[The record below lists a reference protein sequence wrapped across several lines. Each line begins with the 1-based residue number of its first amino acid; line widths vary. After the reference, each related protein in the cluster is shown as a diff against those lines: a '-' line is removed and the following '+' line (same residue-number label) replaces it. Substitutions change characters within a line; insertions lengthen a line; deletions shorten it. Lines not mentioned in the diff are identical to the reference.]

1 MALVLGENIGTTIT
15 AELATIGSNNINAHR
30 AARAHTMFN
39 VLGVTLMLMRLSPVR
54 KTGGDLGHA
63 GHSGPVR
70 WMRW

>member
-39 VLGVTLMLMRLSPVR
+39 VIGVALMLCVFPLFCKACGSGDPGARGRS
-54 KTGGDLGHA
+54 GGPG
-63 GHSGPVR
+63 GG
-70 WMRW
+70 